1 MNQGRRSILLIAT
14 AALLLGRQV
23 PASASWDSWDPEFA
37 SMIEDT
43 CLDCHDDLEQKG
55 NFRLDNLAP
64 MHTDP
69 STAKIWL
76 HVFDRVSKGEMPPK
90 KRRFSE
96 EDRDRFTDF
105 LGEALEEFD
114 STRERSAGRA
124 AFRRL
129 SSSEYEN
136 AVRDLLH
143 LPGLTAAQYTPDD
156 PDYHGIDNVA
166 DKQELAYSQIALYL
180 EAAEASL
187 QAAVALRPKP
197 DLQPIRYAPREL
209 GAHRKAYR
217 NAHTLVNDELVLI
230 KEPVK
235 SQGPWGLFTSPEEP
249 GYYKIRVRARTGRM
263 AYSAFAEAE
272 HSGSSAPEILP
283 GETIQTV
290 ALGVSLGR
298 FFESFD
304 VTPEGDTYESAVW
317 LHGNERLRIHCA
329 DLPLRSARFASG
341 KNPEI
346 WDALVIEW
354 AEIEGPLIQDWP
366 PKGHQALFGDLPV
379 EKWSTESG
387 YSQPRPNFVGT
398 GEIREVSETVEDLF
412 FVHSET
418 PARDSK
424 RLLRGFMERAYRRPV
439 SSREVAVMQKR
450 ALEAMQQG
458 LCFQDAM
465 LIAFKAILCSPDFL
479 FVLEKPGKL
488 SGLELATRLS
498 LYLWRSL
505 PDERLMKLG
514 RSGALAKPS
523 VLRAE
528 AERML
533 EDPKADR
540 FIDDYTDQW
549 LGLGDIYSTTPDKRL
564 YPEYEDASFLVESMI
579 GETRAF
585 VREMIR
591 SDLPISNVVN
601 SDFAFV
607 NGGLA
612 RHYGIDGVS
621 GGALQKVALPPS
633 SPRGGIL
640 TQASILKVSA
650 DGFTTSPVKRGV
662 WVLERILGE
671 PPPAPPPDAGG
682 IEPDT
687 RGSTTV
693 REQLEKHRRNESCAS
708 CHQGIDPP
716 GFALESFDVMGG
728 YRTRYRSL
736 ENGDEETL
744 RRGPF
749 SYNIIQSKLVDS
761 SGEALGATFSD
772 IHDFKKLLAKEDRK
786 IARNILNRLL
796 VHSTGAVATYSD
808 RQVIEQLLDANEA
821 NGYGLRSLILSILE
835 TPMFL
840 RK

>member
-1 MNQGRRSILLIAT
+1 MSSSSFAVDDLPFKDSPIGSLIEN
-14 AALLLGRQV
+14 
-23 PASASWDSWDPEFA
+23 S
-37 SMIEDT
+37 

-64 MHTDP
+64 MHSDP
-69 STAKIWL
+69 ATAKIWL
-76 HVFDRVSKGEMPPK
+76 YVYDRVSKGEMPPK

-96 EDRDRFTDF
+96 EERDRFTEL
-105 LGEALEEFD
+105 LGEELASFD
-114 STRERSAGRA
+114 SKQERSEGRVV
-124 AFRRL
+124 FRRL

-136 AVRDLLH
+136 ALRDLLY
-143 LPGLTAAQYTPDD
+143 LPGLTAAQYAPAD

-187 QAAVALRPKP
+187 QAAVTLRPKP

-249 GYYKIRVRARTGRM
+249 GYYKVRFRARTGRM

-272 HSGSSAPEILP
+272 HIGSQAPEILP
-283 GETIQTV
+283 GKKDQTV

-304 VTPEGDTYESAVW
+304 VTPEGGIYESTVW
-317 LHGNERLRIHCA
+317 LHGSERLRLHCA
-329 DLPLRSARFASG
+329 DLPIRSARFASG
-341 KNPEI
+341 SNPEI

-354 AEIEGPLIQDWP
+354 AEIEGPLIEAWP
-366 PKGHQALFGDLPV
+366 PKGHRALFGDLPV
-379 EKWSTESG
+379 EMWSEESG
-387 YSQPRPNFVGT
+387 RLAPRTNFVGT
-398 GEIREVSETVEDLF
+398 GKIREVSESVEDLYY
-412 FVHSET
+412 VRSKNS
-418 PARDSK
+418 ARDSK
-424 RLLRGFMERAYRRPV
+424 RLLRDFMERAYRRPL
-439 SSREVAVMQKR
+439 SNREVTVMQKR
-450 ALEAMQQG
+450 ALEAMDQG

-465 LIAFKAILCSPDFL
+465 LIAYKAILCSPDFL
-479 FVLEKPGKL
+479 FVREKPGKL

-514 RSGALAKPS
+514 RSGALTRPS

-540 FIDDYTDQW
+540 FIDDFTDQW
-549 LGLGDIYSTTPDKRL
+549 LGLGDIYSTTPDLRL
-564 YPEYEDASFLVESMI
+564 YPEYEDESFLVESMV
-579 GETRAF
+579 GETRTF

-591 SDLPISNVVN
+591 SDLPIANVVD
-601 SDFAFV
+601 SDFAFL
-607 NGGLA
+607 NQRLA

-621 GGALQKVALPPS
+621 GGDLQKVALPPN

-662 WVLERILGE
+662 WVLERILGT
-671 PPPAPPPDAGG
+671 PPAAPPPDAGG

-687 RGSTTV
+687 RGATTV
-693 REQLEKHRRNESCAS
+693 REQLDKHRRNESCAS

-728 YRTRYRSL
+728 FRTRYRSL
-736 ENGDEETL
+736 ENGDKGVL
-744 RRGPF
+744 QRGPF
-749 SYNIIQSKLVDS
+749 QYKIIEGQPVDP
-761 SGEALGATFSD
+761 SGEVLDASFSD
-772 IHDFKKLLAKEDRK
+772 IHDFKHLLENEDRK

-808 RQVIEQLLDANEA
+808 RQVIEQLLDANEG
-821 NGYGLRSLILSILE
+821 NGYGLRALILNILE

>member
-1 MNQGRRSILLIAT
+1 
-14 AALLLGRQV
+14 
-23 PASASWDSWDPEFA
+23 
-37 SMIEDT
+37 
-43 CLDCHDDLEQKG
+43 
-55 NFRLDNLAP
+55 
-64 MHTDP
+64 
-69 STAKIWL
+69 
-76 HVFDRVSKGEMPPK
+76 MPPK
-90 KRRFSE
+90 KRRFSDE
-96 EDRDRFTDF
+96 ERDRFTEF
-105 LGEALEEFD
+105 LGGELEEFD
-114 STRERSAGRA
+114 SVRERSVGRVV
-124 AFRRL
+124 FRRL

-143 LPGLTAAQYTPDD
+143 LPGLTAAQYTPAD
-156 PDYHGIDNVA
+156 PNYHGLDNVA

-197 DLQPIRYAPREL
+197 DVEPIRYAPREL
-209 GAHRKAYR
+209 RAHRKAYR
-217 NAHTLVNDELVLI
+217 NAHTLVGDELVLI
-230 KEPVK
+230 KEPMK
-235 SQGPWGLFTSPEEP
+235 SQGPWGLFTAPEEP
-249 GYYKIRVRARTGRM
+249 GYYKIRFRARTGRM

-272 HSGSSAPEILP
+272 HVGDDVPKIFP
-283 GETIQTV
+283 GEKKQTV
-290 ALGVSLGR
+290 ALGVTLGR
-298 FFESFD
+298 FFDSFN
-304 VTPEGDTYESAVW
+304 VTPESDTYESTVW

-354 AEIEGPLIQDWP
+354 AEIEGPLIEDWP
-366 PKGHQALFGDLPV
+366 PKGHRALFGDLSV
-379 EKWSTESG
+379 ERWSEKSG
-387 YSQPRPNFVGT
+387 RLKPRPNLVGT
-398 GEIREVSETVEDLF
+398 GEIREVSETVEDLYY
-412 FVHSET
+412 VRSEN
-418 PARDSK
+418 PARDCK

-439 SSREVAVMQKR
+439 RNAEVTVMQKR
-450 ALEAMQQG
+450 VLEAMDQG

-465 LIAFKAILCSPDFL
+465 LIAYKAILCSPDFL
-479 FVLEKPGKL
+479 FVREKPGKL

-505 PDERLMKLG
+505 PDERLSKLG
-514 RSGALAKPS
+514 RSGALTKS
-523 VLRAE
+523 DVLRAE
-528 AERML
+528 AVRML
-533 EDPKADR
+533 DDPRADR
-540 FIDDYTDQW
+540 FIDDFTNQW
-549 LGLGDIYSTTPDKRL
+549 LGLDDIYSTTPDKRL
-564 YPEYEDASFLVESMI
+564 YPEYDEDSFLVESMVW
-579 GETRAF
+579 ETRIF

-591 SDLPISNVVN
+591 SDLPIGNVID
-601 SDFAFV
+601 SDFAFL
-607 NGGLA
+607 NERLA
-612 RHYGIDGVS
+612 LHYGIDGVLGS
-621 GGALQKVALPPS
+621 DLQKVALPAN

-687 RGSTTV
+687 RGATTV
-693 REQLEKHRRNESCAS
+693 REQLIKHRRNESCAS

-736 ENGDEETL
+736 ENGDKEIL

-749 SYNIIQSKLVDS
+749 RYNVIESKQVDS
-761 SGEALGATFSD
+761 TGEVLGATFSD
-772 IHDFKKLLAKEDRK
+772 IQDFKKLLAKEDRK

-821 NGYGLRSLILSILE
+821 SGYGLRSLILSILE